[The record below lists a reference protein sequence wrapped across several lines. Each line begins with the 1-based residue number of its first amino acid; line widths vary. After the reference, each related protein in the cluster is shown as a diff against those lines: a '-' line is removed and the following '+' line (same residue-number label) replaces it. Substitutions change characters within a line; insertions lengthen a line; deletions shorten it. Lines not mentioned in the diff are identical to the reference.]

1 MSNIK
6 PTILVTSGAGN
17 TGRPVTQELLR
28 AGFPVRAMVRREDH
42 RSQHLRELGAEV
54 VVGNLFD
61 VRDLRRAMD
70 GAERAYFVAP
80 HGPNG
85 LHASIAL
92 AVAAEEAKLET
103 VTTLSQWLLHPGH
116 PSLATR
122 ELWLADRITPWMP
135 SVDVVQIT
143 PGWFA
148 WTYFLVLDVI
158 AQLGVFPMA
167 LGEGRNAPPSN
178 EDMGAVVAAT
188 LADPAQHIGKTYR
201 PTGPKLLTPEDI
213 AATFAKVLG
222 RDVKYAP
229 SSVDM
234 FVKAATVA
242 GFPAYDISQVRLYL
256 TDYQQDAFAVG
267 APTNVVRELTGREP
281 EDFETICRRYVAER
295 PEAVRSFTN
304 KITALSRLMRA
315 MLMRTP
321 DMDAFE
327 RTQNHPPLAH
337 PAFAQD
343 TTEWHHTHQERGS
356 DPFFPDAFGGNLSR
370 PTAPTLSPTFLS
382 PGEEGLVVVGDAGVA
397 AVDRDLS
404 ELVDDGGGWGEDV
417 LA

>member
-1 MSNIK
+1 MSTTK
-6 PTILVTSGAGN
+6 PNILVTSGAGN
-17 TGRPVTQELLR
+17 TGRPVAQDLLR
-28 AGFPVRAMVRREDH
+28 AGFPVRAMVRREDQ
-42 RSQHLRELGAEV
+42 RAQHLRELGADV

-61 VRDLRRAMD
+61 VRDLRSAMD
-70 GAERAYFVAP
+70 GVQRAYFVAP

-85 LHASIAL
+85 LHASMAF
-92 AVAAEEAKLET
+92 AVAAEEAKLES
-103 VTTLSQWLLHPGH
+103 VTTLTQWLLHPGH

-122 ELWLADRITPWMP
+122 ELWLADQITPWMP
-135 SVDVVQIT
+135 NVDVVQIT

-188 LADPAQHIGKTYR
+188 LTNPAPHIGKTYR
-201 PTGPKLLTPEDI
+201 PTGPKLLAPEEI

-222 RDVKYAP
+222 HDVKYAP

-267 APTNVVRELTGREP
+267 APTDVVRELTGREP

-295 PEAVRSFTN
+295 PEALPSLS
-304 KITALSRLMRA
+304 KKMGALSRLLRA
-315 MLMRTP
+315 ISMRTP
-321 DMDAFE
+321 DMDAFQ
-327 RTQNHPPLAH
+327 RAQNHPPLSN
-337 PAFAQD
+337 PAFAQESE
-343 TTEWHHTHQERGS
+343 EWHHRKVQS
-356 DPFFPDAFGGNLSR
+356 PLS
-370 PTAPTLSPTFLS
+370 A
-382 PGEEGLVVVGDAGVA
+382 PGEEGLVVVGDPCVA
-397 AVDRDLS
+397 AVDGYFP
-404 ELVDDGGGWGEDV
+404 ELEDDGSGWGEDV
-417 LA
+417 LAENSHG

>member
-1 MSNIK
+1 
-6 PTILVTSGAGN
+6 
-17 TGRPVTQELLR
+17 
-28 AGFPVRAMVRREDH
+28 MVRREDK
-42 RSQHLRELGAEV
+42 RAQKLRELGADV

-61 VRDLRRAMD
+61 VRDMRDAMT
-70 GAERAYFVAP
+70 GVQRAYFVAP

-85 LHASIAL
+85 LHASMAF

-103 VTTLSQWLLHPGH
+103 VTTLSQWLSHPGH

-122 ELWLADRITPWMP
+122 ELWLADQISPWMP
-135 SVDVVQIT
+135 NVDVVQIT

-167 LGEGRNAPPSN
+167 LGQGRNAPPSN

-188 LADPAQHIGKTYR
+188 LVDPAPHIGKAYR
-201 PTGPKLLTPEDI
+201 PTGPKLLTPEEI

-222 RDVKYAP
+222 RDVKYSP

-242 GFPAYDISQVRLYL
+242 GFAAHDISQVRLYL
-256 TDYQQDAFAVG
+256 TDYQQDAFALG
-267 APTNVVRELTGREP
+267 APTNVVRELTGRDAE
-281 EDFETICRRYVAER
+281 EFETICRRYVSER
-295 PEAVRSFTN
+295 PESIPTLGN
-304 KITALSRLMRA
+304 KMGALGRLLRA

-327 RTQNHPPLAH
+327 REQNHPPLSDAV
-337 PAFAQD
+337 FAKD
-343 TTEWHHTHQERGS
+343 APEWQRTHQKGDSPLFERVNPSEKGTV
-356 DPFFPDAFGGNLSR
+356 PFFHRQAKR
-370 PTAPTLSPTFLS
+370 
-382 PGEEGLVVVGDAGVA
+382 
-397 AVDRDLS
+397 
-404 ELVDDGGGWGEDV
+404 GWS
-417 LA
+417 

>member
-1 MSNIK
+1 
-6 PTILVTSGAGN
+6 
-17 TGRPVTQELLR
+17 
-28 AGFPVRAMVRREDH
+28 MVRCEDQ
-42 RSQHLRELGAEV
+42 RAQHLRELGADV

-61 VRDLRRAMD
+61 VRDLRSAMD
-70 GAERAYFVAP
+70 GVQRAYFVAP

-85 LHASIAL
+85 LHASMAF

-103 VTTLSQWLLHPGH
+103 VTTLTQWLLHPGH

-122 ELWLADRITPWMP
+122 ELWLADQITPWMP
-135 SVDVVQIT
+135 NVDVVQIT

-188 LADPAQHIGKTYR
+188 LANPAPHIGKTYR
-201 PTGPKLLTPEDI
+201 PTGQKLLAPEEI
-213 AATFAKVLG
+213 AATFAKILG
-222 RDVKYAP
+222 RDVKYSP
-229 SSVDM
+229 TSVDM

-267 APTNVVRELTGREP
+267 APTDVVRELTGSEP

-295 PEAVRSFTN
+295 PEALPSLS
-304 KITALSRLMRA
+304 KKMGALSRLLRA
-315 MLMRTP
+315 ISMRTP
-321 DMDAFE
+321 DMDAFQ
-327 RTQNHPPLAH
+327 RAQNHPPLRN
-337 PAFAQD
+337 PAFAQQAA
-343 TTEWHHTHQERGS
+343 EWR
-356 DPFFPDAFGGNLSR
+356 
-370 PTAPTLSPTFLS
+370 
-382 PGEEGLVVVGDAGVA
+382 
-397 AVDRDLS
+397 
-404 ELVDDGGGWGEDV
+404 
-417 LA
+417 

>member
-1 MSNIK
+1 MSKTK

-28 AGFPVRAMVRREDH
+28 AGFPVRAMVRREDE
-42 RSQHLRELGAEV
+42 RARHLRELGADV

-61 VRDLRRAMD
+61 VRDLRRVMD
-70 GAERAYFVAP
+70 GVHRAYFVAP

-85 LHASIAL
+85 LHASVAF

-103 VTTLSQWLLHPGH
+103 VTTLTQWLTHPGH

-122 ELWLADRITPWMP
+122 ELWLADQITPWMP

-148 WTYFLVLDVI
+148 WTYFLVLDVV

-167 LGEGRNAPPSN
+167 LGQGRNAPPSN
-178 EDMGAVVAAT
+178 EDMGAVVSAT
-188 LADPAQHIGKTYR
+188 LADPAPHIGKSYR
-201 PTGPKLLTPEDI
+201 PTGPKLLTPQEI

-222 RDVKYAP
+222 RSVKYSP

-234 FVKAATVA
+234 FIKAATVA
-242 GFPAYDISQVRLYL
+242 GFSAHDISQVRLYL
-256 TDYQQDAFAVG
+256 TDYQQDAFALG

-281 EDFETICRRYVAER
+281 EDFETICRRFVAER
-295 PEAVRSFTN
+295 PEATQSLSN
-304 KITALSRLMRA
+304 KMGALSRLLRA

-321 DMDAFE
+321 DTDAFQ
-327 RTQNHPPLAH
+327 RDQNHPPLFDA
-337 PAFAQD
+337 AFAAD
-343 TTEWHHTHQERGS
+343 APEWQRGHQPAALEPAERGS
-356 DPFFPDAFGGNLSR
+356 TR
-370 PTAPTLSPTFLS
+370 
-382 PGEEGLVVVGDAGVA
+382 A
-397 AVDRDLS
+397 A
-404 ELVDDGGGWGEDV
+404 
-417 LA
+417 

>member
-1 MSNIK
+1 MSSTK

-17 TGRPVTQELLR
+17 TGRPVAQDLLR
-28 AGFPVRAMVRREDH
+28 SGFPVRAMVRREDQ
-42 RSQHLRELGAEV
+42 RAQHLRELGADV

-61 VRDLRRAMD
+61 VRDLRSAMD
-70 GAERAYFVAP
+70 GVQRAYFVAP

-85 LHASIAL
+85 LHASMAF

-103 VTTLSQWLLHPGH
+103 VTTLTQWLLHPGH

-135 SVDVVQIT
+135 NVDVVHIT

-188 LADPAQHIGKTYR
+188 LADPAPHIGRTYR
-201 PTGPKLLTPEDI
+201 PTGPKLLTPEQI

-229 SSVDM
+229 SSIDM

-242 GFPAYDISQVRLYL
+242 GFSPYDISQVRLYL
-256 TDYQQDAFAVG
+256 TDYQQDAFAID

-281 EDFETICRRYVAER
+281 EDFETICRRFVAER
-295 PEAVRSFTN
+295 PEAIPSFSN
-304 KITALSRLMRA
+304 KIGALSRLLRA
-315 MLMRTP
+315 LLMRTP
-321 DMDAFE
+321 DMDAWQ
-327 RTQNHPPLAH
+327 RIQNHPPLAN
-337 PAFAQD
+337 AVFARHAD
-343 TTEWHHTHQERGS
+343 EWQHTHQPGPSPHSSR
-356 DPFFPDAFGGNLSR
+356 FFGHTDAPATSN
-370 PTAPTLSPTFLS
+370 PMTLPPS
-382 PGEEGLVVVGDAGVA
+382 
-397 AVDRDLS
+397 
-404 ELVDDGGGWGEDV
+404 
-417 LA
+417 